1 MKTKVKKF
9 HKKLK
14 VKIQVNKSKSLQ
26 KKKNSKDKKI
36 KGKYMRNIIENMVEM
51 KVYLTNI

>member
-36 KGKYMRNIIENMVEM
+36 KGKYMRNIIDNMVEM

>member
-9 HKKLK
+9 HKNMK